1 MGRKEQLRQE
11 QRQTKQ
17 TQLEAV
23 RARRFTRLQL
33 LRFFPSSS
41 ASSPAFSFRSRL
53 LLDRGMQALE
63 GWTASVTAFLLSL
76 FGYPASASGQM
87 CSVGSLVIQIIPECT
102 GVFEI
107 IVFSAVL
114 LAYPAPWRKKLLGI
128 VAGLVILTF
137 LNLLRLLILG
147 MIGFSNQELMEWIH
161 LYLWQLTLI
170 AFVVGLFFAWLA
182 WIQPKKAVPL
192 LSNSPD
198 EQ

>member
-17 TQLEAV
+17 TQLETV
-23 RARRFTRLQL
+23 QARRFTRVQL
-33 LRFFPSSS
+33 LRFF
-41 ASSPAFSFRSRL
+41 L
-53 LLDRGMQALE
+53 LFFLFAGLLFALAYFWTGGMEALE
-63 GWTASVTAFLLSL
+63 GWTAGVTAFLLSL
-76 FGYPASASGQM
+76 FGYPASASGAL
-87 CSVGSLVIQIIPECT
+87 CSVGPLVIQIIPECT

-107 IVFSAVL
+107 IVFSSVL

-128 VAGLVILTF
+128 LAGLVILTF

-147 MIGFSNQELMEWIH
+147 IIGFSNQELMEWIH

-182 WIQPKKAVPL
+182 WIQPRKATPL
-192 LSNSPD
+192 LPNSPD
-198 EQ
+198 AP

>member
-1 MGRKEQLRQE
+1 MGRKEQLRKE
-11 QRQTKQ
+11 QRQVKQ
-17 TQLEAV
+17 TQLETV
-23 RARRFTRLQL
+23 RAQRFTRLQL
-33 LRFFPSSS
+33 LRFF
-41 ASSPAFSFRSRL
+41 L
-53 LLDRGMQALE
+53 LFCFIAGILFALAYFWTGGMQALE
-63 GWTASVTAFLLSL
+63 GWTAGVTAFLLSL

-182 WIQPKKAVPL
+182 WIQPKKIIPL
-192 LSNSPD
+192 LSNSSD

>member
-1 MGRKEQLRQE
+1 MGHKEQLRKE
-11 QRQTKQ
+11 QRQVKQ

-33 LRFFPSSS
+33 LRFF
-41 ASSPAFSFRSRL
+41 L
-53 LLDRGMQALE
+53 LFFCIAGILFALAYFWTGGMQALE
-63 GWTASVTAFLLSL
+63 VWTASVTAFLLSV

-114 LAYPAPWRKKLLGI
+114 LAYPAPWGKKLLGI

-182 WIQPKKAVPL
+182 WIQPKKAIPL
-192 LSNSPD
+192 LSNNSD